1 MAAEHSLL
9 LETLREIVTMLSDKS
24 VASLIKSKDLD
35 PTVIDFCN
43 LVKAYGTSQGPDAL
57 DQGSSETVQQ
67 ILNQISQH
75 LTTFSEHNLI
85 ELKKLDFVA
94 DIKPRP

>member
-9 LETLREIVTMLSDKS
+9 LETLREIVTLLSDKS

-35 PTVIDFCN
+35 ATVIDFCN
-43 LVKAYGTSQGPDAL
+43 LVKAYGTSQGVDAFEE
-57 DQGSSETVQQ
+57 GSSETMGQ

-75 LTTFSEHNLI
+75 LATFSEHNLI

>member
-9 LETLREIVTMLSDKS
+9 LETLREIVTTLSDKS

-35 PTVIDFCN
+35 ATVMDFCN
-43 LVKAYGTSQGPDAL
+43 LVKAYGTSQGQDAFEE
-57 DQGSSETVQQ
+57 GSSETMGQ

-75 LTTFSEHNLI
+75 LATFSEHNLI